1 MIPCEIASS
10 KEFSFKTPVPTTM
23 SNRQRAWDILN
34 EYTKTPALIRH
45 ALSVEAPMRHYA
57 KLTGADEEQW
67 GIAGL
72 LHDFDY
78 ERWPQPPEHTR
89 EGAKILRSRGWPEE
103 LILCAMS
110 HASYSGIPRS
120 TQMAKALFAVD
131 ELTGLITAAALVRPT
146 KDIRDITEIKSIKN
160 KFKDKAFA
168 AGVNRQEV
176 IEGAEALGVDLW
188 NEHVPL
194 VLEAMKGIAA
204 ELGLDGRLARK

>member
-1 MIPCEIASS
+1 MNRSDAWNLLT
-10 KEFSFKTPVPTTM
+10 EFTQSESLLK
-23 SNRQRAWDILN
+23 
-34 EYTKTPALIRH
+34 H
-45 ALSVEAPMRHYA
+45 ALSVEAGMRAYA
-57 KLTGADEEQW
+57 RKYGEDEEQW
-67 GIAGL
+67 GIVGL
-72 LHDFDY
+72 IHDFDY
-78 ERWPQPPEHTR
+78 ERYPTIPEHTG

-103 LILCAMS
+103 MILCAMS
-110 HASYSGIPRS
+110 HAGYSGIPR
-120 TQMAKALFAVD
+120 TTRMAKALFAVD

-146 KDIRDITEIKSIKN
+146 KDIRDITEIKSIKS

-194 VLEAMKGIAA
+194 VLEAMKNIAA